1 MPTVR
6 QPGKLVA
13 ELIGSDLALMS
24 PGKEAEINK
33 LMHTKTSIDDY
44 KNLCWLDVRK
54 QKRAFIIEWFSV
66 PALQNLL

>member
-13 ELIGSDLALMS
+13 ELIRSDLALMS

-44 KNLCWLDVRK
+44 KNLC
-54 QKRAFIIEWFSV
+54 
-66 PALQNLL
+66 